1 MFADCRRPENSQVKD
16 TLRGKVQHG
25 QMLKEYFFK
34 KSENWENIFE
44 VWHFGRDSCFF
55 PYSNAIRYQGRKSKK
70 VG

>member
-44 VWHFGRDSCFF
+44 VWHFGRDSCFS
-55 PYSNAIRYQGRKSKK
+55 PIVMLSDIRGEKGKK
-70 VG
+70 